1 MRNTLKYQ
9 LLAVASVIIVAV
21 LGSVFVNIGMDWF
34 NLLNK
39 PIQWMPNIVIPIV
52 WTIVY
57 ILAIIILCVL
67 IKNNQLNA
75 KLLIYFVINGILN
88 VLWCLIFFALQLT
101 LLGNIVII
109 LNLIAAWLW
118 WINLLR
124 VNNLQGYIMLIYP
137 IWLSIATTLNLCLW
151 ILN

>member
-1 MRNTLKYQ
+1 MSKTLKYQ
-9 LLAVASVIIVAV
+9 ILAVVSVIIVAV
-21 LGSVFVNIGMDWF
+21 LGSIFVNIGMDWF

-39 PIQWMPNIVIPIV
+39 SIQWIPNIVIPIV

-57 ILAIIILCVL
+57 LLAIIILCVL
-67 IKNNQLNA
+67 IKNNQLSK
-75 KLLIYFVINGILN
+75 KLLVYFVINGILN

-109 LNLIAAWLW
+109 LNLIAGWLL
-118 WINLLR
+118 WINLFKS
-124 VNNLQGYIMLIYP
+124 NNLQGYIMLIYP

>member
-1 MRNTLKYQ
+1 MSKTLKYQ
-9 LLAVASVIIVAV
+9 ILAVVSVIIVAV
-21 LGSVFVNIGMDWF
+21 LGSIFVNIGMDWF

-39 PIQWMPNIVIPIV
+39 PIQWIPNIVIPIV

-57 ILAIIILCVL
+57 LLAIIILCVL
-67 IKNNQLNA
+67 IKNNQLSK
-75 KLLIYFVINGILN
+75 KLLVYFVINGILN

-109 LNLIAAWLW
+109 LNLIAGWLL
-118 WINLLR
+118 WINLFKS
-124 VNNLQGYIMLIYP
+124 NNLQGYIMLIYP